1 MKDTGHPVWQEMKA
15 LKARIGLTYQDIVNN
30 LLDHANKVSSRER
43 PPYHDE
49 ASLKKVFNSR
59 VAKRPRLLYILIWGM
74 AATEKEINQILAT
87 ANYGTLRAMEIE
99 SLPLN
104 ARTGLPSDHEG
115 GPIHSNRYRDRER
128 GLNPKT
134 ERAYEKFKKA
144 RKQWNIR
151 TPATIEKS
159 GKEFDSSFPYDPNFI
174 LTLTAKAKVEIMKVA
189 HGTTPPTVGLPH
201 AMELAEEAHD
211 VNPHCGEAFAC
222 LAWYAISFKKDWRSA
237 QDLLDKAEK
246 FSPHDPFIHNAR
258 AYFCITQKDLAGT
271 LAAFDEGLA
280 LEPSS
285 LPMQALRVEAYY
297 FGGKPDEAV
306 KAGIEFSKKSPNF
319 LLGRTAAGFAYE
331 VAGKH
336 AEAIREHEAALEIS
350 KGASLYVGFLG
361 YALATAG
368 KAAAARKWLDE
379 LKQRSAEKFVPQY
392 SIALINIALK
402 NYDDAMSYLEEG
414 YTEYD
419 HWLSFARVDPH
430 LNALRN
436 SKRFQR
442 LIDRF
447 EFCDRA

>member
-1 MKDTGHPVWQEMKA
+1 M
-15 LKARIGLTYQDIVNN
+15 
-30 LLDHANKVSSRER
+30 
-43 PPYHDE
+43 
-49 ASLKKVFNSR
+49 
-59 VAKRPRLLYILIWGM
+59 
-74 AATEKEINQILAT
+74 
-87 ANYGTLRAMEIE
+87 
-99 SLPLN
+99 
-104 ARTGLPSDHEG
+104 ARTGAHFNPEGDSDQVT
-115 GPIHSNRYRDRER
+115 RYRTTER
-128 GLNPKT
+128 GLNPSNEK
-134 ERAYEKFKKA
+134 AYEKYRRA
-144 RKQWNIR
+144 RQKWNIR
-151 TPATIEKS
+151 TPSTIEES
-159 GKEFDSSFPYDPNFI
+159 GTDFKLSFQYDPNFI
-174 LTLTAKAKVEIMKVA
+174 LALTGKAKAEIMKVA
-189 HGTTPPTVGLPH
+189 HGATPPTVGLPY
-201 AMELAEEAHD
+201 AMELAEQARD

-222 LAWYAISFKKDWRSA
+222 LAWYAISFQKDWRSA

-271 LAAFDEGLA
+271 FAAFDEGLA

-297 FGGKPDEAV
+297 FGGKPNEAV
-306 KAGIEFSKKSPNF
+306 KAGVEFSKKNPNF
-319 LLGRTAAGFAYE
+319 LLGRTAAGFANE

-361 YALATAG
+361 YALATVG
-368 KAAAARKWLDE
+368 KVAAARKWLAE
-379 LKQRSAEKFVPQY
+379 LKQRSAKKFVPHY

-414 YTEYD
+414 YTEHD

-436 SKRFQR
+436 SERFQR

-447 EFCDRA
+447 RFCDRA